1 MERNEMI
8 EKGLEAP
15 IAERLGETKEEL
27 FSLLEG
33 LKTTCD
39 EFKIDADGTVVFRA
53 NIPTKDKLFRPIQ
66 IWLQGNPGMYKKE
79 AVFYSHAFKLSVKGY
94 PYGTFEIHCSAEQ
107 FRKAAKYLSLVPR
120 ISMDVVA
127 SYITEKEETNDNS

>member
-33 LKTTCD
+33 LETTCD

-66 IWLQGNPGMYKKE
+66 IWLQGNPGMYEKE
-79 AVFYSHAFKLSVKGY
+79 AVFYSHAFKLSVKES
-94 PYGTFEIHCSAEQ
+94 PYATIEIHCSAEQ